1 LKCGVVTGPANWKN
15 LLTFCRAPVPNTDSR
30 SFSIFAEHCGIGK
43 FTDLLVFLIQSPP
56 DFLMKLGEMTDGNK
70 VMNLE
75 HFGTDPAG
83 IQIRVNPDLNLE

>member
-1 LKCGVVTGPANWKN
+1 
-15 LLTFCRAPVPNTDSR
+15 
-30 SFSIFAEHCGIGK
+30 
-43 FTDLLVFLIQSPP
+43 
-56 DFLMKLGEMTDGNK
+56 MKLGEMTDGNK